1 MSRSPLWL
9 GASLAHQSS
18 APPHQAIDGKK
29 VKFGVTFS
37 PCPSSSARRHGAEF
51 NYTSRPY
58 KTQVTERQCIVLSL
72 GQGLKQGGLVSL
84 QPAALFARLETW
96 NIRHQPWGPGPCKC
110 TFREFSTVSPVSD
123 SDVAGFFGAGCSA
136 VQELTMG
143 KAARSLLRRGAPLN
157 RVVEHPPC

>member
-1 MSRSPLWL
+1 M
-9 GASLAHQSS
+9 
-18 APPHQAIDGKK
+18 
-29 VKFGVTFS
+29 TFS

-136 VQELTMG
+136 VQELAVGSAELVIAETE
-143 KAARSLLRRGAPLN
+143 RSLS
-157 RVVEHPPC
+157 RVIEHLPC